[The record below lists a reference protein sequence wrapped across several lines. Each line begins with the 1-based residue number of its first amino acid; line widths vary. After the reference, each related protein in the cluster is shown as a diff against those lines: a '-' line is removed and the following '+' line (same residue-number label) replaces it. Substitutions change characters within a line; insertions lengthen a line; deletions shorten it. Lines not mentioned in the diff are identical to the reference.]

1 MKNELAIGVDIG
13 GGSIRVGV
21 YNLGGDELRKAVSPT
36 PKDLNNHS
44 FLNTL
49 KTTISSVWDN
59 TESYLGIGVGSPG
72 PLDNERG
79 IFISSANMKG
89 LENVPIK
96 DFLESEFKI
105 PCFYEND
112 ANCATLGEAYFGA
125 FQSAQSLLILT
136 LGTGLGGGFVESGKL
151 YSGYLGNGIEIG
163 HTTAV
168 IGGRLCGCGQRGCV
182 EAYFSTEAFKGSYLE
197 KTGIP
202 LKDAKEF
209 FERLETNDPAA
220 LEILKFGTL
229 ALAHAV
235 RGAIHL
241 LNPEAVVF
249 VGGITNSYDR
259 FGKDLETSIRSL
271 IFPILNDRLKIGV
284 GSGFSGSLG
293 AAGLVFS
300 KKGVRNG

>member
-1 MKNELAIGVDIG
+1 MKEGLAIGVDIG

-21 YNLGGDELRKAVSPT
+21 YNVKGVELRKAVSPT
-36 PKDLNNHS
+36 PKNLNNDS

-49 KTTISSVWDN
+49 KTTISAVWEN
-59 TESYLGIGVGSPG
+59 NESYTGIGVGSPG

-79 IFISSANMKG
+79 IFIASANMKG
-89 LENVPIK
+89 INNVPIK
-96 DFLESEFKI
+96 DFLEREFKI
-105 PCFYEND
+105 PCSYEND
-112 ANCATLGEAYFGA
+112 ANCAALGEAYFGN
-125 FQSAQSLLILT
+125 FQSASSLLILT
-136 LGTGLGGGFVESGKL
+136 LGTGLGGGFVEAGKL

-168 IGGRLCGCGQRGCV
+168 FDGRLCGCGQRGCV

-197 KTGIP
+197 KTGTQ

-209 FERLETNDPAA
+209 FERLDANDPIAF
-220 LEILKFGTL
+220 EILKFGTL

-249 VGGITNSYDR
+249 VGGITNSYNK
-259 FGKDLETSIRSL
+259 FGVDLESRIRSL

-300 KKGVRNG
+300 KRGIRNG